1 MAEVSKEQTATQVRA
16 GRPGSGAVPVR
27 KGWRFVCAREHAGE
41 HGKGALQRDGG
52 WGLTR
57 SCSLRPPAAG
67 AWKKRGVP
75 GAPDEYLPT
84 ACGSQ
89 ACERVAAA
97 EVGVRGGVAA
107 WARVHMLHR

>member
-1 MAEVSKEQTATQVRA
+1 MRA
-16 GRPGSGAVPVR
+16 GAMRVST
-27 KGWRFVCAREHAGE
+27 
-41 HGKGALQRDGG
+41 GKVLCSEMG

-67 AWKKRGVP
+67 AWKKRGMP

-84 ACGSQ
+84 ACGSH